1 MSVFEGFLETFVQE
15 ILWASVKRIGSL
27 IRWVIL
33 RNKYSYNQI
42 YQQDWNGRVGLV
54 ALISVISIVF
64 IFSCN
69 FKFSEA

>member
-15 ILWASVKRIGSL
+15 ILWATVKRIGSL

-54 ALISVISIVF
+54 ALISVISIV
-64 IFSCN
+64 IFFYN
-69 FKFSEA
+69 Y

>member
-42 YQQDWNGRVGLV
+42 YRQDWNGRVGLV
-54 ALISVISIVF
+54 ALILIIL
-64 IFSCN
+64 FSLLP
-69 FKFSEA
+69 

>member
-54 ALISVISIVF
+54 ALISVISIV
-64 IFSCN
+64 IFFYN
-69 FKFSEA
+69 Y

>member
-15 ILWASVKRIGSL
+15 ILWASVKRSGSL

-54 ALISVISIVF
+54 ALISVISIV
-64 IFSCN
+64 IFFYN
-69 FKFSEA
+69 Y